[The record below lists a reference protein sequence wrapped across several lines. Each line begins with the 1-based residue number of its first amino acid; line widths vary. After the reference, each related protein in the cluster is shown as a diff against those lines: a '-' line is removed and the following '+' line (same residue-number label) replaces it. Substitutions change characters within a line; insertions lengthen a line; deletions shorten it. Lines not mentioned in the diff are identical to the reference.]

1 MKNNRHSVSRHLL
14 RSIKNFF
21 SEEPLWKLFSL
32 AAAVFMW
39 FIVMNIINPTE
50 VKTFQANVAL
60 ENMSSLT
67 EQGYMVSNLEEIEK
81 YSVSVKVE
89 ATRPALDELSE
100 SENRNNIR
108 ARIDLSKIEINENDE
123 FPKRYSLV
131 VTPSLPSNLYI
142 YNYDISSYYPT
153 VCEVEIDRAA
163 SKTVPAEIR
172 TYGTPASGYTAAE
185 PVSNIKEAVVTGPQH
200 KIFSASKVVATV
212 DVTGEKQDI
221 NESCTL
227 KVYDEDD
234 TALEGFIV
242 DPGSINVSVEI
253 RKNHTVE
260 IEEPRTVGNLPDYLE
275 LLSVEWSPK
284 SINVTSGDEN
294 ALESINL
301 PVIDLTEIRETT
313 TRIINISDILENA
326 GLEAESSQKNVT
338 VKINVGLKSAERYT
352 IPAETIRI
360 TGLGAGLEAEITDDV
375 TVEIGGVEKLN
386 VSSLAPR
393 ADLSGLNEGEHSVT
407 LDLALPSGAVMSGE
421 VSVPASITRVEN
433 NSVVTETETEETTT
447 EETESI
453 TVATESESTAE
464 PTEEQ

>member
-1 MKNNRHSVSRHLL
+1 MKNNRHSVSHHLL

-50 VKTFQANVAL
+50 IKTFQASIAL

-81 YSVSVKVE
+81 YSISVKVE

-100 SENRNNIR
+100 SENKNNIK
-108 ARIDLSKIEINENDE
+108 ARIDLSKIEINESDE
-123 FPKRYSLV
+123 FPKKYSLV
-131 VTPSLPSNLYI
+131 VAPSLPSNLYI

-153 VCEVEIDRAA
+153 VCEVEIDRAT
-163 SKTVPAEIR
+163 SKTVPVEIR
-172 TYGTPASGYTAAE
+172 TYGTPASGYTADE
-185 PVSNIKEAVVTGPQH
+185 PVSDIKEVVVTGPQH
-200 KIFSASKVVATV
+200 KIFNANKAVATV
-212 DVTGEKQDI
+212 DVTGQKQDI
-221 NESCTL
+221 NENCDL

-242 DPGSINVSVEI
+242 DPESINVSVEI

-301 PVIDLTEIRETT
+301 PVIDLTEIHETT
-313 TRIINISDILENA
+313 TRVINISDILENA
-326 GLEAESSQKNVT
+326 GLEADSSQKNVT
-338 VKINVGLKSAERYT
+338 VTINVGLKSAERYT

-360 TGLGAGLEAEITDDV
+360 TGLGAGLEADITDDV
-375 TVEIGGVEKLN
+375 TVEIGGVENLN
-386 VSSLAPR
+386 VSSLVPR
-393 ADLSGLNEGEHSVT
+393 VDLSGLNEGEHTVALNLT
-407 LDLALPSGAVMSGE
+407 LPAGAVMSGE
-421 VSVPASITRVEN
+421 VNVPVNITRVEN
-433 NSVVTETETEETTT
+433 NSIVTETETAETTT
-447 EETESI
+447 VETEST
-453 TVATESESTAE
+453 TVTTESESAVE

>member
-50 VKTFQANVAL
+50 VKTFQASIAL

-81 YSVSVKVE
+81 YSISVKVE

-100 SENRNNIR
+100 SENRNNIK

-123 FPKRYSLV
+123 FPKKYSLAV
-131 VTPSLPSNLYI
+131 APSLPSNLYI

-153 VCEVEIDRAA
+153 VCEVEIDRAT
-163 SKTVPAEIR
+163 SKTVPVEIR
-172 TYGTPASGYTAAE
+172 TYGTPASGYTAGE
-185 PVSNIKEAVVTGPQH
+185 PVSDIKEAVVTGPQH
-200 KIFSASKVVATV
+200 KIFNANKVVATV
-212 DVTGEKQDI
+212 DVTGQKQDI
-221 NESCTL
+221 NESCDL

-313 TRIINISDILENA
+313 TRVINISDILENA
-326 GLEAESSQKNVT
+326 GLEADSSQKNVT

-352 IPAETIRI
+352 IPAEAIRI
-360 TGLGAGLEAEITDDV
+360 TGLGAGLEANITDDV
-375 TVEIGGVEKLN
+375 TVEIGGVENLN

-393 ADLSGLNEGEHSVT
+393 VDLSGLNEGEHTVT
-407 LDLALPSGAVMSGE
+407 LNLSLPAGAVMSGE
-421 VSVPASITRVEN
+421 VSVPVSITRVEN
-433 NSVVTETETEETTT
+433 NSVVTETETAETTT
-447 EETESI
+447 EETEST
-453 TVATESESTAE
+453 TVTTESESAVE